1 MSGVAAVIK
10 LSDRRPRR
18 RRHNDPLDS
27 PLVRMTR
34 KLAQNAVAKAI
45 EKHQETPSTEEA
57 LVAGAWAQGVADCL
71 KMLEWVAVE
80 LAKKASP

>member
-1 MSGVAAVIK
+1 MGAIIRMA
-10 LSDRRPRR
+10 DHTPRPRK

-27 PLVRMTR
+27 PLVRLTR
-34 KLAQNAVAKAI
+34 KMVSSHLKRMADA
-45 EKHQETPSTEEA
+45 HLETPSTEVA
-57 LVAGAWAQGVADCL
+57 LQTGGYLQGAADVM